1 MNKKRDLLAVIILLL
16 GKYVIPYMIA
26 FSLKYILRKDI
37 SSFQGQILDLAI
49 VIITFVV
56 IVILYKD
63 RIICNIRDIFSKSF
77 FRNIWILLSSTLIVL
92 LANITISSLLIN
104 WGISSDNQEILV
116 TELHNN
122 YIIQFLSV
130 VILAPVVEEAIC
142 RGVVFRI
149 ISKKSI
155 ILGFI
160 ISSVIYALLHIDFQL
175 ISDGI
180 SVLPLILPYF
190 ILGVGFASVYYRT
203 KNICYSV
210 LMHMMINLLFL
221 LMEFY

>member
-63 RIICNIRDIFSKSF
+63 RILCNIRDIFSKSF

-142 RGVVFRI
+142 RGVLFATPCMSRKAVAFLFFYLARLIAYAHYSTYILIWI
-149 ISKKSI
+149 II
-155 ILGFI
+155 ILQSII
-160 ISSVIYALLHIDFQL
+160 ISSITSNCNFNKI
-175 ISDGI
+175 
-180 SVLPLILPYF
+180 P
-190 ILGVGFASVYYRT
+190 
-203 KNICYSV
+203 
-210 LMHMMINLLFL
+210 
-221 LMEFY
+221 

>member
-142 RGVVFRI
+142 RGVVFKI

>member
-63 RIICNIRDIFSKSF
+63 RILCNIRDIFSKRF
-77 FRNIWILLSSTLIVL
+77 FRNIWILLSSTLILL

-130 VILAPVVEEAIC
+130 VILAPVVEEAI
-142 RGVVFRI
+142 
-149 ISKKSI
+149 
-155 ILGFI
+155 
-160 ISSVIYALLHIDFQL
+160 Q
-175 ISDGI
+175 
-180 SVLPLILPYF
+180 
-190 ILGVGFASVYYRT
+190 
-203 KNICYSV
+203 
-210 LMHMMINLLFL
+210 
-221 LMEFY
+221 

>member
-77 FRNIWILLSSTLIVL
+77 FRNIWILLLSTLIVL

-155 ILGFI
+155 ILGVI

-190 ILGVGFASVYYRT
+190 ILGVGFAGVYYRT

>member
-1 MNKKRDLLAVIILLL
+1 M
-16 GKYVIPYMIA
+16 
-26 FSLKYILRKDI
+26 
-37 SSFQGQILDLAI
+37 
-49 VIITFVV
+49 
-56 IVILYKD
+56 
-63 RIICNIRDIFSKSF
+63 
-77 FRNIWILLSSTLIVL
+77 
-92 LANITISSLLIN
+92 LIN

-155 ILGFI
+155 ILGVI

-190 ILGVGFASVYYRT
+190 ILGVGFAGVYYRT